1 MEYFI
6 QLLIVGIAIGAV
18 YALIAM
24 GFSLIYRSTGILNI
38 AQGGFVM
45 LGAYICFEL
54 SVQHGVPFAL
64 AFILTLVLSLGLGM
78 LVDRVL
84 LHPMIGQP
92 VLGIVMMTI
101 GLLII
106 IEAIVVPIWGADF
119 HSYPSVLPAHPV
131 RLFGDV
137 VLSYEHIVGFVI
149 AVILLVLISVLLRFS
164 RLGVHL
170 RAVGDDTQAAE
181 AAGIRVRRIFSLAW
195 GLGIMVSAAGGIVLG
210 MIMTVYPGL
219 SFMGLKAI
227 PAVILG
233 GLESIVGAMVGGLIV
248 GILEYVFGSYME
260 TFFGLQAFRD
270 VFPFIVLLLFLL
282 IRPYGLFGWKRIERI

>member
-6 QLLIVGIAIGAV
+6 QLLILGIMIGAV

-24 GFSLIYRSTGILNI
+24 GFSLIYRATGILNI

-54 SVQHGVPFAL
+54 AAQHGVPFGL
-64 AFILTLVLSLGLGM
+64 AFIVTAVVSLGLGM

-106 IEAIVVPIWGADF
+106 IEAIVVPLWGADF
-119 HSYPSVLPAHPV
+119 HSYPSVLPTHPI

-137 VLSYEHIVGFVI
+137 VLSYEYLVGFVI
-149 AVILLVLISVLLRFS
+149 AIILLISISALLRFS

-195 GLGIMVSAAGGIVLG
+195 GLGIMVSATGGIVLG

-219 SFMGLKAI
+219 SFMGLKAM
-227 PAVILG
+227 PAVIVG
-233 GLESIVGAMVGGLIV
+233 GMESIVGAMVGGLIV

-270 VFPFIVLLLFLL
+270 VFPFIILLLFLL
-282 IRPYGLFGWKRIERI
+282 VKPYGLFGWRRIERI